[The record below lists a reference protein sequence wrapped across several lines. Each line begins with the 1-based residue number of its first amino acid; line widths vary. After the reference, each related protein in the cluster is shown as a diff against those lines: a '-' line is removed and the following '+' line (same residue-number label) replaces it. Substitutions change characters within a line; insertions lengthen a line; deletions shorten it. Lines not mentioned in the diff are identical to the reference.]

1 MTQEVV
7 SAKFFPIVALRED
20 VVFPSTEPTLT
31 FGRPKSNAAIEA
43 AFKTDK
49 QIIFVTQRQAS
60 ADPAR
65 PDLCDIG
72 TLCIVEQ
79 VLPMG
84 NDILALVKGINRVK
98 IGELSSSE
106 PFLAAPVQALAE
118 TDTTS
123 DRVYALSHQV
133 LTEFKRL
140 FNLGKSI
147 EFPVFMRL
155 MAGVSASE
163 LADQVAN
170 ILDLTVSLKQEL
182 LETLSLEKRLEKV
195 LEHLIH
201 EIKVIELE
209 RTISSKTHA
218 KFDRQMREQV
228 LRERKRTIQ
237 NELEKLGSDPS
248 EDEDD
253 DLSDLRKKLKAAK
266 MPPAIR
272 KKADKELSRL
282 AQMNFSNPEA
292 NYIRNYL
299 DWLADMPWGIYS
311 KNHASL
317 KSAGKILDED
327 HYGLK
332 KVKERVIEYLAVMKL
347 KAKSADKETAASSP
361 TILCFVGPPG
371 VGKTSL
377 GKSIARALGR
387 KFVRMSLGGI
397 RDEAEIRGHRRTYVG
412 ALPGRIIQG
421 IKNAGTSNP
430 VFMLDEIDKLGT
442 DYRGDPSSALLE
454 TLDPEQN
461 KEFSDHYLEVP
472 YDLSQ
477 VTFITTA
484 NLLHTIPPALRDRL
498 EIIAFPGYTLE
509 EKLHIAQGYLWPK
522 QLRLTGLSKT
532 IKITDAA
539 LKDIIQHY
547 TREAGVRSLE
557 RQLAKICRKL
567 AREVAENKKPATE
580 ITSVLVRKLLGPE
593 RIPETLAEKQDE
605 VGMSTG
611 LSWSESG
618 GDILFIE
625 VALMP
630 GRGDLQLTGQLGD
643 VMRESARAAYSYV
656 RSRWEKLGLKADFY
670 KKIDI
675 HIHVPEGAT
684 PKDGP
689 SAGLAIATALV
700 SALTN
705 SPVRRDTAMTG
716 EITLRG
722 RALEIGGVKEKV
734 IAAHRAGIKQVIL
747 PKDNKKDLEDVPASV
762 KRNLSFR
769 FVSHLDDVLNL
780 AIRRPKTVAPAKPK
794 KLKKSSTRPSRH
806 APVFATA

>member
-1 MTQEVV
+1 MALLAPK
-7 SAKFFPIVALRED
+7 SFPVVALREG
-20 VVFPSTEPTLT
+20 VVFPHTEPTLT
-31 FGRPKSNAAIEA
+31 FGRPKSNAGIES

-49 QIIFVTQRQAS
+49 QIVFVSQRQAS
-60 ADPAR
+60 VDPKIE
-65 PDLCDIG
+65 DLYTVG
-72 TLCIVEQ
+72 TLCLIEQ

-84 NDILALVKGINRVK
+84 NDLLVLVKGVDRVRLDN
-98 IGELSSSE
+98 ITTDQPYISAS
-106 PFLAAPVQALAE
+106 VQLLFETEEENDHSTALA
-118 TDTTS
+118 
-123 DRVYALSHQV
+123 HQV

-147 EFPVFMRL
+147 EFPIFMRL

-170 ILDLTVSLKQEL
+170 ILDITTQAKQEL
-182 LETLSLEKRLEKV
+182 LETASLETRLEKV
-195 LEHLIH
+195 LGHLVH

-209 RTISSKTHA
+209 RSISSKTHA
-218 KFDRQMREQV
+218 KFDKQMREQV

-237 NELEKLGSDPS
+237 NELEKMGAQSQDDD
-248 EDEDD
+248 EDE
-253 DLSDLRKKLKAAK
+253 LSDLRKKLKNAK
-266 MPPAIR
+266 LTLAVR
-272 KKADKELSRL
+272 KKTDKELTRL
-282 AQMNFSNPEA
+282 AQMNFNNPEA
-292 NYIRNYL
+292 NYIRNFL
-299 DWLADMPWGIYS
+299 DWISDMPWGIYS
-311 KNHASL
+311 KNNVSL
-317 KSAGKILDED
+317 KSAEKVLDAD

-332 KVKERVIEYLAVMKL
+332 KVKERIIEYLAVMKL
-347 KAKSADKETAASSP
+347 KSKTESKTTLNGSP

-371 VGKTSL
+371 VGKTSI

-387 KFVRMSLGGI
+387 KFVRISLGGI

-412 ALPGRIIQG
+412 AMPGRIIQG

-498 EIIAFPGYTLE
+498 EIITFPGYTSE
-509 EKLHIAQGYLWPK
+509 EKLHIAKGYLWPK
-522 QLRLTGLSKT
+522 QLEANGLST
-532 IKITDAA
+532 KITITDEAIT
-539 LKDIIQHY
+539 DVITHY
-547 TREAGVRSLE
+547 TREAGVRNLE

-567 AREVAENKKPATE
+567 ARAVAQNKTQFAGVTA
-580 ITSVLVRKLLGPE
+580 SLVKKLLGPE
-593 RIPETLAEKQDE
+593 RISETLAEKKDE
-605 VGMSTG
+605 IGMSTG

-630 GRGDLQLTGQLGD
+630 GKGDLQLTGQLGD

-656 RSRWEKLGLKADFY
+656 RSRWQKLGLKSDFY
-670 KKIDI
+670 KHLDI

-700 SALTN
+700 SALTGT
-705 SPVRRDTAMTG
+705 PVRRDTAMTG

-722 RALEIGGVKEKV
+722 RALEIGGAKEKI
-734 IAAHRAGIKQVIL
+734 IAAHRAGIKQVL
-747 PKDNKKDLEDVPASV
+747 MPKDNKKDLEDVPLSV
-762 KRNLSFR
+762 KRDLTFR
-769 FVSHLDDVLNL
+769 FVQHLDDVLPL
-780 AIRRPKTVAPAKPK
+780 AFRSPKPAKKPKTKPAKTT
-794 KLKKSSTRPSRH
+794 SSP
-806 APVFATA
+806 AFLPATL